1 MSDEMPDMRE
11 TLGEAYDKITEEQVE
26 LGPEGEEN
34 VETDDTGEGE
44 RPSTVEEMAD
54 GTGEGSEPGD
64 RGGED
69 VTESDEA
76 DVEDGGRK
84 TDEEPETPDDID
96 EKPHPLDPLAH
107 WLKKDKEMFETLEP
121 KAQEF
126 LIRRDKEWQSLATRK
141 MQDVSDM
148 QKALDPVREEMTMAG
163 IGEADAVRRLV
174 TAHVFLQKDP
184 ANGARWLFQQY
195 GIDPSAILGTD
206 ESETESSDSA
216 AMREIQKLREELKQR
231 DRQTFEAERRA
242 VQAKLVQFAETA
254 EFYDKVEPEMLG
266 IVNACKARGE
276 QPPELEAL
284 YEQACWA
291 NAEVR
296 KEMIRRQGLEKSD
309 RETEAAKKAQRASAT
324 KVKGSRTSSNKKPT
338 GTPKTLREDLLA
350 NLERQEADT
359 RL

>member
-1 MSDEMPDMRE
+1 MRE

-26 LGPEGEEN
+26 LGPEGGEDEAPGGHDDATDVDTEE
-34 VETDDTGEGE
+34 VSDDVRGDEQD
-44 RPSTVEEMAD
+44 AD
-54 GTGEGSEPGD
+54 GDEQKADRIDPGPK
-64 RGGED
+64 
-69 VTESDEA
+69 A
-76 DVEDGGRK
+76 DSEDG
-84 TDEEPETPDDID
+84 DELEDSDDID

-107 WLKKDKEMFETLEP
+107 WLKKDKEMFQTLEP
-121 KAQEF
+121 EAQEF

-163 IGEADAVRRLV
+163 ISEADAVRRLV